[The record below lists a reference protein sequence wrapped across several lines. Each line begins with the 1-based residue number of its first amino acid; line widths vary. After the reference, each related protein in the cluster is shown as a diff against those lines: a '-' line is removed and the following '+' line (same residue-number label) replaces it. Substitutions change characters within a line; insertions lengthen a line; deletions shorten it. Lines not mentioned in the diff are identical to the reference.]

1 MIRIV
6 CDNCGRELMENSE
19 TLNDYREVNIIIKRG
34 DLLEARLYHLCAE
47 PCVQRF
53 KEFTAR
59 FMSE

>member
-6 CDNCGRELMENSE
+6 CDNCGRDLMENSE

-47 PCVQRF
+47 PCVENF
-53 KEFTAR
+53 KNHLKV

>member
-47 PCVQRF
+47 PCVKNF
-53 KEFTAR
+53 KNYLKV